1 MASPIPEPPSNM
13 PAKQPDSVASS
24 EKGADLLDHQLP
36 PSYAP
41 YVQQPYPGQPTPVL
55 PHFYVCPAQQQQQQP
70 NRRRRI
76 LRRFIFTVVFAVT
89 IWALVS
95 ALVRSVMVVTHFNA
109 TFEDWPTE
117 EDFPIP
123 PELKRVRCVW
133 GDETPDRMPLKA
145 SYKQILKAPLTFPF
159 KKEEKFEL
167 PIDSKTL
174 FFLSRGVYSGGQVKV
189 VTTDKE
195 SDVATVKVHLD
206 YLRPGGPKIA
216 KVCQFTRDDG
226 ENGIGIFTPNEPQ
239 FPRHHGLRFYVTIK
253 LPKSKSS
260 ELLHIK
266 KFETD
271 LPNFT
276 QVFRKVGKH
285 VVFDDI
291 SLKGANGGILG
302 GYLVAG
308 KGSIETSNGP
318 VSVDLSSYGPFYI
331 ASHNGGI
338 LGVFNVTGSLALKT
352 LNERIK
358 GVVFLN
364 PDTEGTATLDLITKN
379 TVVNLDVALNA
390 FHKDAKGGNFD
401 ISAITSNSPVSLRIR
416 EAPVDSTLFVNVSA
430 SHAPAELVLPPTY
443 EGDFEVTTVRFWPTV
458 LANPYIRDPSGEG
471 RKRDV
476 LIEKEGNHVNGRVSW
491 SEEGQ
496 DRGHVE
502 LSTSHSPAVL
512 RL

>member
-1 MASPIPEPPSNM
+1 MASPIPEPPSNI
-13 PAKQPDSVASS
+13 PAKEPGSASCS
-24 EKGADLLDHQLP
+24 EKGADLLDQQLP

-41 YVQQPYPGQPTPVL
+41 YVQQPYPGHPIPVL
-55 PHFYVCPAQQQQQQP
+55 PHFYVCPMQHQEP
-70 NRRRRI
+70 SRRRRLI
-76 LRRFIFTVVFAVT
+76 RRFFAAVAFAVT
-89 IWALVS
+89 TWVLVS
-95 ALVRSVMVVTHFNA
+95 ALVRSVTVVTHFNA

-133 GDETPDRMPLKA
+133 GDETPDQMPLKA
-145 SYKQILKAPLTFPF
+145 SFKQILKAPLTFPF

-167 PIDSKTL
+167 PIDSEAL
-174 FFLSRGVYSGGQVKV
+174 FFLSRGVYSGGQVKII
-189 VTTDKE
+189 TTDKE
-195 SDVATVKVHLD
+195 SDVAKVKVHLD

-216 KVCQFTRDDG
+216 KVCQFTRADG

-239 FPRHHGLRFYVTIK
+239 FSHHHGLRFYVTIK

-260 ELLHIK
+260 KLLHIK

-271 LPNFT
+271 MPNFT
-276 QVFRKVGKH
+276 QVFRNVGKH

-291 SLKGANGGILG
+291 SLTGANGGILG
-302 GYLVAG
+302 GSLVAG

-318 VSVDLSSYGPFYI
+318 VSVNLISFGPFYI

-338 LGVFNVTGSLALKT
+338 LGAFNVTGSLALKT
-352 LNERIK
+352 RNERIK
-358 GVVFLN
+358 GVIVLN
-364 PDTEGTATLDLITKN
+364 PDAEGSAKLDLITEN
-379 TVVNLDVALNA
+379 TIVNVDVALNP
-390 FHKDAKGGNFD
+390 FQKDAKGGIYD
-401 ISAITSNSPVSLRIR
+401 ISAITCHSPVSLRIR
-416 EAPVDSTLFVNVSA
+416 EAPVDSKLLVNVSA
-430 SHAPAELVLPPTY
+430 SHAPAEVVLPPTY
-443 EGDFEVTTVRFWPTV
+443 EGSFEVTTVRFWPTV
-458 LANPYIRDPSGEG
+458 LANPHVHDPSGEG

-476 LIEKEGNHVNGRVSW
+476 LIEKEGNHVNGIVSW
-491 SEEGQ
+491 SEEGK